1 MDNTTQALIGGNA
14 TIFSNV
20 TANAANGPTLIN
32 YGNGG
37 LNLSATTDVSYISL
51 IQSGGKA
58 VKVGVESSVS
68 VISVETQNTTA
79 AVLSS
84 ANAPVIRN
92 MTNTTG
98 NIAIEAY
105 DFSLLTPSSGGV
117 VAGKSI
123 NLGFSSSLVQLNR
136 NVSAFIGNGS
146 SVSNLHAELLP
157 VIQSGGNITIQSSV
171 SGNIIPVS
179 LAGSVITK
187 SSKETGIALPFYPD
201 NQFGAGVS
209 GSYSEAKVSDRVYAG
224 INGGNITGFNNN
236 HQVLF
241 IKAINSTS
249 LDVATGSASFQFE
262 KGRDSTAGIG
272 GAGSYVNYGS
282 IVIAGI
288 SNALIWLDL
297 SSDEFFAFQ
306 FCILVIGDCDERL

>member
-157 VIQSGGNITIQSSV
+157 VIHSGGNITIQSSV

-187 SSKETGIALPFYPD
+187 STKKTGIALPFYPD

-209 GSYSEAKVSDRVYAG
+209 GSYSEAKVSDREPCVTPPCLAAPRCWPC
-224 INGGNITGFNNN
+224 T
-236 HQVLF
+236 
-241 IKAINSTS
+241 AP
-249 LDVATGSASFQFE
+249 GS
-262 KGRDSTAGIG
+262 GRAMCCT
-272 GAGSYVNYGS
+272 
-282 IVIAGI
+282 
-288 SNALIWLDL
+288 
-297 SSDEFFAFQ
+297 
-306 FCILVIGDCDERL
+306 CP